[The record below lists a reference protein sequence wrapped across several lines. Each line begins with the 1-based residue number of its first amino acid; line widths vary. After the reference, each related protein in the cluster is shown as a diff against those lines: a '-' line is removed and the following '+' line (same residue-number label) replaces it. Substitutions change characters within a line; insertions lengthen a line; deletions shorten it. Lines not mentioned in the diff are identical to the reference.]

1 MKLSALHPQCLPL
14 VAVLLLGPTGSLI
27 PFAAKAEIQG
37 PVCRGTLLQLNLRES
52 GESRTES
59 FRFNLRLESEASSS
73 AAALEQLSGRLAR
86 LRVALEPLVIG
97 GLVIPAPNT
106 YATGGSAQ
114 SKGYRASASITGTV
128 GRSNYDSLIERAGRL
143 EGVRLQGMTSL
154 PSAEG
159 QDRLQDQLLERA
171 LQRGRRQ
178 AERTAVALN
187 LRRVALLRIDQRSHS
202 TARPSPM
209 AVSAAER
216 FRPEEAPLPKAS
228 LSLAL
233 DYCLN

>member
-1 MKLSALHPQCLPL
+1 MISLLPN
-14 VAVLLLGPTGSLI
+14 S
-27 PFAAKAEIQG
+27 AKAQIQG
-37 PVCRGTLLQLNLRES
+37 PSCRGTLLQLNLRES

-114 SKGYRASASITGTV
+114 SKGYRASTSITGTV
-128 GRSNYDSLIERAGRL
+128 GRSNYDSLIERAGGL

-171 LQRGRRQ
+171 LERGRRQ

>member
-1 MKLSALHPQCLPL
+1 MISLLPN
-14 VAVLLLGPTGSLI
+14 S
-27 PFAAKAEIQG
+27 AKAQIQG
-37 PVCRGTLLQLNLRES
+37 PSCRGTLLQLNLRES

-114 SKGYRASASITGTV
+114 SKGYRASTSITGTV

-178 AERTAVALN
+178 AERTAFALN

>member
-1 MKLSALHPQCLPL
+1 MISLLPN
-14 VAVLLLGPTGSLI
+14 S
-27 PFAAKAEIQG
+27 AKAQIQG
-37 PVCRGTLLQLNLRES
+37 PSCRGTLLQLNLRES

-59 FRFNLRLESEASSS
+59 FLFNLRLEAEASSS
-73 AAALEQLSGRLAR
+73 AAALEQLSGRLLR
-86 LRVALEPLVIG
+86 LRKELEPLVIG
-97 GLVIPAPNT
+97 RLVTPAPRT
-106 YATGGSAQ
+106 YATPGSQ
-114 SKGYRASASITGTV
+114 QLKGYRASTSISGTV
-128 GRSNYDSLIERAGRL
+128 GRSNYDTLIERAGRL
-143 EGVRLQGMTSL
+143 PGVRLQGMTSL

-159 QDRLQDQLLERA
+159 QDRLQDQLLEKA

-178 AERTAVALN
+178 AERTASALG

-209 AVSAAER
+209 AVRAAPR